1 MSFMVTS
8 FYTKNTGYE
17 QVMNE
22 RLLPSLE
29 KFKLKHKIFALNNLG
44 SWNLNIYQKALV
56 LKKMLEE
63 YSENIVWLDADAV
76 VQRYPDKFD
85 TLKADFACHFRFD
98 GIKLSSGTMFFR
110 NTEKIKSLINQWIDE
125 IKHDPHYGDTWE
137 QMILENLLKKR
148 GDILVEN
155 LPLSYSMIFDA
166 RPEQRVEKPVIEHFQ
181 ASRKLKKTIGDNR
194 KGELCL

>member
-22 RLLPSLE
+22 RLLPS
-29 KFKLKHKIFALNNLG
+29 
-44 SWNLNIYQKALV
+44 
-56 LKKMLEE
+56 
-63 YSENIVWLDADAV
+63 IVWLDADAV
-76 VQRYPDKFD
+76 VQCYPDKFN
-85 TLKADFACHFRFD
+85 TLQADFACHFRFN

-125 IKHDPHYGDTWE
+125 IKHHSQYGDESE
-137 QMILENLLKKR
+137 QLILQNLLKKR
-148 GDILVEN
+148 GDILIEN

-166 RPEQRVEKPVIEHFQ
+166 RPDQRVEKPVIEHFQ
-181 ASRKLKKTIGDNR
+181 ASRKLKKTIGNNK

>member
-1 MSFMVTS
+1 MVTS

-125 IKHDPHYGDTWE
+125 IKHHSNYGDETE
-137 QMILENLLKKR
+137 QLILQNLLKKR

-166 RPEQRVEKPVIEHFQ
+166 RPDQRVEEPVIEHFQ

>member
-110 NTEKIKSLINQWIDE
+110 NTEKIKSFTIS
-125 IKHDPHYGDTWE
+125 
-137 QMILENLLKKR
+137 LKKER
-148 GDILVEN
+148 R
-155 LPLSYSMIFDA
+155 YF
-166 RPEQRVEKPVIEHFQ
+166 
-181 ASRKLKKTIGDNR
+181 SRKFTTILFND
-194 KGELCL
+194 L